1 MGMTADFEHLVPEC
15 REEATLPAPERI
27 RRIQTE
33 RWISYPRA
41 EVVLDRLEELLHYPQ
56 RDRMP
61 CVLLYAATGMGKTK
75 ILRKFRRDHPAT
87 FDAAA
92 GVQSMRIVAMQMPP
106 EPDEKSFY
114 AQLLSSLQAPV
125 RASMNVHQMRYIVRD
140 LLSYIAARVLIIDEV
155 HALLAS
161 TYRQQRILLNTLRYL
176 ANELRIPMVC
186 AGTAEAKTALTT
198 DEQLADRFEAFELP
212 AWQNDE
218 SFLRLIASFQ
228 AVFPL
233 RKSSDLTS
241 PACRRLLLDR
251 THGVTVRIVR
261 LLESLAID
269 AIRTGKERIDRDS
282 LENIRVPAPLL
293 SMGHAVEKALS

>member
-1 MGMTADFEHLVPEC
+1 
-15 REEATLPAPERI
+15 
-27 RRIQTE
+27 
-33 RWISYPRA
+33 
-41 EVVLDRLEELLHYPQ
+41 
-56 RDRMP
+56 
-61 CVLLYAATGMGKTK
+61 
-75 ILRKFRRDHPAT
+75 
-87 FDAAA
+87 
-92 GVQSMRIVAMQMPP
+92 
-106 EPDEKSFY
+106 
-114 AQLLSSLQAPV
+114 
-125 RASMNVHQMRYIVRD
+125 MNVHQMRYVVRD
-140 LLSYIAARVLIIDEV
+140 LLSYIGARMLIVDEV

-198 DEQLADRFEAFELP
+198 DEQLADRFEAFEIP

-233 RKSSDLTS
+233 RRSSDLTS
-241 PACRRLLLDR
+241 PVCRRLLLDR
-251 THGVTVRIVR
+251 TDGVTVRIVR
-261 LLESLAID
+261 LLETLAID
-269 AIRTGKERIDRDS
+269 AIRSGKERIDRDS

>member
-1 MGMTADFEHLVPEC
+1 MTVEFEHLAADC

-33 RWISYPRA
+33 RWISYRKA
-41 EVVLDRLEELLHYPQ
+41 EAILGRLEELLHYPQ

-61 CVLLYAATGMGKTK
+61 CLLLHADTGMGKTK
-75 ILRKFRRDHPAT
+75 ILRKFRREHPAI
-87 FDAAA
+87 FDGGS
-92 GVQSMRIVAMQMPP
+92 GVEKMHVVAMQMPP

-114 AQLLSSLQAPV
+114 AQLLSSLNALV
-125 RASMNVHQMRYIVRD
+125 RTSMNVHQMRHIVLD
-140 LLSYIAARVLIIDEV
+140 LLGSIGARMLIIDEV

-176 ANELRIPMVC
+176 ANELRIPLVC

-212 AWQNDE
+212 MWQNDE
-218 SFLRLIASFQ
+218 SFLRLVASFQ

-233 RKSSDLTS
+233 RQSSDLTS
-241 PACRRLLLDR
+241 LASRRLLLDR
-251 THGVTVRIVR
+251 TEGVTVGIVR
-261 LLESLAID
+261 LLETLAID
-269 AIRTGKERIDRDS
+269 AIRSGKERIDRDS
-282 LENIRVPAPLL
+282 LENLRVPPPLL
-293 SMGHAVEKALS
+293 SMAKAIEKALP